1 MWHSAI
7 MTGIGIATVI
17 EIGTG
22 IAIEIAATTTT
33 ESIATGTAMTGA
45 TWIGTGETTG
55 DMIAAMRATT
65 GAGMEDAGFTGM
77 AVTGFTK
84 RLF

>member
-1 MWHSAI
+1 MWHFAI